1 MTIVEIEWKSAP
13 EVIVMR
19 PGAEDPC
26 PLDLIREARRQCRT
40 VAGLDRNIDYIR
52 DIFDDIDQYFY
63 VRVRRWPLEALIA
76 AYGTEINSHDRW
88 MHMHTVHKAPDD
100 FADVL
105 KRVIIL
111 YNHVHVKELA
121 ATRRKLREAMKLSW
135 EGFKDRLL
143 AMEAAEAL

>member
-13 EVIVMR
+13 EVVVMR

-26 PLDLIREARRQCRT
+26 PLDLLREARRQCRS
-40 VAGLDRNIDYIR
+40 VASLDRNIDYVR
-52 DIFDDIDQYFY
+52 GIFDDINQYFY
-63 VRVRRWPLEALIA
+63 IRGRVWPLKALIHTYA
-76 AYGTEINSHDRW
+76 TEINSHDRW
-88 MHMHTVHKAPDD
+88 THMHTLYKTPND

-105 KRVIIL
+105 KRVMSL
-111 YNHVHVKELA
+111 YNHARAKELA
-121 ATRRKLREAMKLSW
+121 AARRKLKEAMKLPW